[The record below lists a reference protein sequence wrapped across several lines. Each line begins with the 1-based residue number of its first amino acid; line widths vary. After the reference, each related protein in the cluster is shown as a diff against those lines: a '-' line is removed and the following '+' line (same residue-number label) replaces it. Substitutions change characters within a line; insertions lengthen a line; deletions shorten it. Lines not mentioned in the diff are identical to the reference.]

1 MSDIINEI
9 GQMGAEQI
17 GDVLQAALDRYKE
30 LYPQWEVSL
39 LSLSKAEDRNAQ
51 MENIIHMLEEMKN
64 P

>member
-30 LYPQWEVSL
+30 LYPQWEMSL
-39 LSLSKAEDRNAQ
+39 LSMNKAEDRNEQ
-51 MENIIHMLEEMKN
+51 LDNIIRMLERMKN